1 MNSVMSTKTQNKQG
15 LREKALMKMYK
26 DDRNFRADKLI
37 EAWSRIPE
45 VGDGLKAMPIDTA
58 RNTAINLDR

>member
-1 MNSVMSTKTQNKQG
+1 MGMNSAMSAKNANARAEAVQ
-15 LREKALMKMYK
+15 KMYK

-45 VGDGLKAMPIDTA
+45 V
-58 RNTAINLDR
+58 NN